1 MKKLISVCAISLSV
15 LASNAAMADETKAAK
30 MDESAIVMSTQS
42 SAGDW
47 VIPLLLLVLI
57 AAAISS
63 SDGMDYPPT

>member
-15 LASNAAMADETKAAK
+15 LASNAAMADETKVAK

-47 VIPLLLLVLI
+47 VIPLLLLVLV
-57 AAAISS
+57 AAAL
-63 SDGMDYPPT
+63 SDSNGMAYPPT